1 MEPGKLEN
9 ILKVLNGLLTEPSTH
24 NISYQWDQIAKSIRQ
39 LNIKFEV
46 RETHVYYLDSNLTA
60 ILGKKNISNFEQD
73 SKWRNQEKEIIDAN
87 SNSEAVKKRIDPSLF
102 EYSKDNNTITAY
114 LNTTENQRL
123 IFLLI
128 EQYNLLKK

>member
-1 MEPGKLEN
+1 MKLEKIEN
-9 ILKVLNGLLTEPSTH
+9 ILKVLNDLLKEPSAH
-24 NISYQWDQIAKSIRQ
+24 SISYQWDQVAQTIRQ
-39 LNIKFEV
+39 LNIVFEV
-46 RETHVYYLDSNLTA
+46 CETHSYYLDSNLTA
-60 ILGKKNISNFEQD
+60 ILGKKSSSNFEQA

-87 SNSEAVKKRIDPSLF
+87 SNSETVKKRTEPSLF